1 MQRQTPLLAQSQALK
16 NLIFGTLLK
25 LNILEKHY
33 QQAFLSRACCSVPQ
47 PHTRQLDV
55 FRHSCGKLDAYDWM
69 SDIKPPDVYRA
80 DEFVEVRFKN
90 SRKEFYIAPGD
101 IDFRAGDI
109 VAVESSP
116 GHDIGIITLTGEIVK
131 LQMRSK
137 GVKADAGDIKKVYRK
152 AKVSDIEKW
161 VTAVK
166 QEDSTMFRSRSIAS
180 TLKLDMKI
188 SDVEYQGDRTKATFY
203 YTADDRVDFR
213 ELIRVLAEAFAVRI
227 EMRQI
232 GMRQEA
238 GRLGGI
244 GSCGREL
251 CCTTWLTKFV
261 SVSTNSARTQQLSL
275 NPQKLA
281 GQCSKLKCCI
291 NFENAC
297 YEDILKSF
305 PDTEKELLTKR
316 GTAKSQ
322 KIDVLKKQIGYE
334 YPDNPGKII
343 MVPVDRVVAI
353 IKMNSKNQTPDDL
366 IDPLELQSENGN
378 THVNN
383 ENTGLEESLTR
394 FDKPP
399 KKTKSRRRS
408 KRSKNAKSRNNK
420 SQ

>member
-1 MQRQTPLLAQSQALK
+1 MLK
-16 NLIFGTLLK
+16 FNV
-25 LNILEKHY
+25 LEKNNQH
-33 QQAFLSRACCSVPQ
+33 AFISRACCSVPQ

-55 FRHSCGKLDAYDWM
+55 FRHSCNKLDAYDWL
-69 SDIKPPDVYRA
+69 SDIRPPDIFIKE
-80 DEFVEVRFKN
+80 EFVEVRFKN
-90 SRKEFYIAPGD
+90 SRKEFFLAPSELD
-101 IDFRAGDI
+101 LKTGDI

-116 GHDIGIITLTGEIVK
+116 GHDIGIVTLTGEIVR
-131 LQMRSK
+131 LQMKSK
-137 GVKADAGDIKKVYRK
+137 GTRPGSNDIKKVYRK

-166 QEDSTMFRSRSIAS
+166 QEDSTMFRSREIAS
-180 TLKLDMKI
+180 SLKLDMKI

-238 GRLGGI
+238 SRLGGI

-251 CCTTWLTKFV
+251 CCATWLTNFI

-297 YEDILKSF
+297 YENIIKDF
-305 PDTEKELLTKR
+305 PDTEKELLTKK
-316 GTAKSQ
+316 GIAKPQ

-334 YPDNPGKII
+334 YANNPGKII
-343 MVPVDRVVAI
+343 MVPVDRVRTI
-353 IKMNSKNQTPDDL
+353 MKMNSQKQTPDDL
-366 IDPLELQSENGN
+366 IDAMEISAVVENN
-378 THVNN
+378 QDKN
-383 ENTGLEESLTR
+383 ENTDLEDSLTR
-394 FDKPP
+394 FDKPQ
-399 KKTKSRRRS
+399 KKTKSRRRR
-408 KRSKNAKSRNNK
+408 KRSKSSKKAGLESPGK
-420 SQ
+420 Q